1 MWNNKMKAL
10 TFSYDDGVTA
20 DKRLVEIF
28 NKYGLKCT
36 FNINTGM
43 LSNFFSWEKNNRVI
57 STRMTFQECKE
68 TYKGHE
74 IACHTLTHPDLCKLP
89 DEEVNCQVIGDKALI
104 ETLFSQKVN
113 GMAYPYGTF
122 DERVENVLKKADIKY
137 SRTVIQ
143 SENFDISDN
152 LLELKATCHHNNPK
166 LFELA
171 EEFISLNPDKPQLF
185 YIWGHGYEYD
195 NDDNWDRIE
204 EFCKLISGKDD
215 IYYCTN
221 DEALSPFYK

>member
-1 MWNNKMKAL
+1 MKFELCYPQWKDRAV
-10 TFSYDDGVTA
+10 TFSYDDGQVF
-20 DKRLVEIF
+20 DRRLVDIF
-28 NKYGLKCT
+28 NKYDLKAT
-36 FNINTGM
+36 FHLNSGTLDTEG
-43 LSNFFSWEKNNRVI
+43 FI
-57 STRMTFQECKE
+57 SSGELDSLYR
-68 TYKGHE
+68 GHE

-89 DEEVNCQVIGDKALI
+89 DEEVNCQVLGDKALI

-171 EEFISLNPDKPQLF
+171 EEFISLKPDKPQLF

-221 DEALSPFYK
+221 DEALSPFYM